1 MQRVELVL
9 TGRADSDQE
18 ELDALTLQLRARLL
32 ELDLDR
38 VELPRSSVVPPGAK
52 PGDVVAVGA
61 LVVTAAPIALRAVM
75 RLLETWIQ
83 HRPVRTVSVKIGED
97 SLEMQG
103 VSSAEQGRLIDAFVA
118 RHEPE
123 SRPGARPGS
132 PPPEA
137 SLPTQGTE
145 EV

>member
-1 MQRVELVL
+1 M
-9 TGRADSDQE
+9 
-18 ELDALTLQLRARLL
+18 
-32 ELDLDR
+32 
-38 VELPRSSVVPPGAK
+38 
-52 PGDVVAVGA
+52 GA